1 MKTQPLFAA
10 LWCGILGLNSALVV
24 QAQTH
29 RCGSVEAYQHR
40 LQFQPELETLR
51 QLGEQRRA
59 EWLEQSDWGKK
70 VPEYAPSEA
79 VKNLGAEGIQSLCG
93 FDNTLIAT
101 LAAPTALNQVVNAP
115 GNCISGGEYVTM
127 TNMVAGNIYLVSTC
141 GANAFDTQLSIYD
154 ANQVAQGHND
164 DYCGFQSAI
173 LFNPRLSGTYHMLVD
188 EFNCQSNNL
197 CANLKV
203 ELIYQPRAVIT
214 IPTVVHVV
222 YNSPNENISQAQI
235 QSQIDALNE
244 DFRRLNTNI
253 NTTPAAFRGG
263 SDDVLIEFC
272 LAQFDPQGNASTGV
286 IRKSTNQNS
295 FNIFNNGVK
304 FDNQGGSNAWD
315 PNRYLNLWVC
325 DINGGILG
333 YAQFPDELTTSPS
346 TDGVVI
352 DYQYFGRTGTATP
365 PYNLGRTAT
374 HEVGHWLG
382 LKHIWGDDNGS
393 CSGTDG
399 VQDTPNQDDESSG
412 CPSFPVTN
420 DACSPNYPGPMFYNY
435 MDYSSDACMSMFT
448 VGQAGIMDA
457 VMFNERNSLRT
468 SNGCTQSGIGVS
480 ESEAQRFTVR
490 PNPAR
495 GSVEVHLDRW
505 VTEGQVRLTDLSGR
519 TVHTEAI
526 RNTDHMHLSL
536 SSVSTGV
543 YLVWVETQ
551 GRSGVQ
557 RLRVE

>member
-1 MKTQPLFAA
+1 MKHLLAFSFVGVLSAA
-10 LWCGILGLNSALVV
+10 SGWSTPAR
-24 QAQTH
+24 AQTH
-29 RCGSVEAYQHR
+29 RCGSVEAYAHR
-40 LQFQPELETLR
+40 LQNHPALDSIR
-51 QLGEQRRA
+51 QAGEQRRT
-59 EWLEQSDWGKK
+59 EWLDRSIWGKR
-70 VPEYAPSEA
+70 VPVYAPAEL
-79 VKNLGAEGIQSLCG
+79 VKSSGAEGIQSLCG
-93 FDNTLIAT
+93 FDNTLLAT
-101 LAAPTALNQVVNAP
+101 LAAPTTLNQSITAP
-115 GNCISGGEYVTM
+115 GNCISGGEYITV

-164 DYCGFQSAI
+164 DYCGSQSAI
-173 LFNPRLSGTYHMLVD
+173 LFNPRVSGTYHMLVD
-188 EFNCQSNNL
+188 EYNCQTNNL

-203 ELIYQPRAVIT
+203 ELVYQPRAVIT

-222 YNSPNENISQAQI
+222 YSTPTENISQAQI

-244 DFRRLNTNI
+244 DFRRTNTNI
-253 NTTPAAFRGG
+253 ATTPAAFRGG

-272 LAQFDPQGNASTGV
+272 LAEFDPQGNPSNGIV
-286 IRKSTNQNS
+286 RKSTNQNS

-304 FDNQGGSNAWD
+304 FDSQGGSNAWD

-325 DINGGILG
+325 DISGGILG
-333 YAQFPDELTTSPS
+333 YAQFPDELTSSPS

-352 DYQYFGRTGTATP
+352 DYQYFGRIGTATA

-393 CSGTDG
+393 CNGSDG
-399 VQDTPNQDDESSG
+399 VQDTPNQDDETSG

-435 MDYSSDACMSMFT
+435 MDYSSDACLSMFT

-457 VMFNERNSLRT
+457 VMFNERNALRT
-468 SNGCTQSGIGVS
+468 SNGCAQSGIGLG
-480 ESEAQRFTVR
+480 EARVPRFALI

-495 GSVEVHLDRW
+495 ETVEVHLDYR
-505 VTEGQVRLTDLSGR
+505 VSRGQVRLTDLSGR
-519 TVHTEAI
+519 TLQTHDMEE
-526 RNTDHMHLSL
+526 TDRLSL
-536 SSVSTGV
+536 SVQTLSKGI
-543 YLVWVETQ
+543 YLVWVDSQ
-551 GRSGVQ
+551 GRSGVH
-557 RLRVE
+557 RLQVD